1 MINIWPTMMKIE
13 QKMIK
18 IGPKNKQVDFSE
30 GVLAA
35 EGGEQAILKMVVTMG
50 DPSGAIYGVYM
61 AYIWLYMAYIWPI
74 YGYIWPIYGIYM
86 AIYGLYMAY
95 ICPIISKIFQNR
107 H

>member
-1 MINIWPTMMKIE
+1 MLKID
-13 QKMIK
+13 QNMVK
-18 IGPKNKQVDFSE
+18 IGPKNKKVDFSE

-74 YGYIWPIYGIYM
+74 YGLYM
-86 AIYGLYMAY
+86 AI
-95 ICPIISKIFQNR
+95 
-107 H
+107 